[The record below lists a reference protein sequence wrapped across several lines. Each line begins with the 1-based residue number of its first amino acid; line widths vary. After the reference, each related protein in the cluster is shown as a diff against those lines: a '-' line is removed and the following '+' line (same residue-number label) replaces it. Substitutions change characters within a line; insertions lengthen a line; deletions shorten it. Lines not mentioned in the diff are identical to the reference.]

1 LPNGDRVAVTSE
13 GRLGRLVT
21 WPDGVSLPVVPA
33 WAAVA
38 VVVVACAA
46 VVFDVRSRRIPNA
59 LTGPAW
65 LLALVAW
72 GIAAGGG
79 GVLRALG
86 GTAIAAAILL
96 PGWLRGWMG
105 AGDVKLMMALGAWLA
120 WPAALLGTL
129 ASLIAGGVIAVLVA
143 LRHRALGRAVRGAA
157 ALATAPAGATGPAHS
172 GLRFPFATAIFAGSF
187 LALWVRL

>member
-1 LPNGDRVAVTSE
+1 LP
-13 GRLGRLVT
+13 
-21 WPDGVSLPVVPA
+21 PVVPI
-33 WAAVA
+33 WAAAA
-38 VVVVACAA
+38 VIAVACTA
-46 VVFDVRSRRIPNA
+46 VAFDVRFRRIPNA

-72 GIAAGGG
+72 GVAQGGP

-86 GTAIAAAILL
+86 GTAIAALILV

-129 ASLIAGGVIAVLVA
+129 ASLIAGGVISILVA
-143 LRHRALGRAVRGAA
+143 LRHRALGRALRGAA
-157 ALATAPAGATGPAHS
+157 VLATAPAVGTARPDS
-172 GLRFPFATAIFAGSF
+172 GLRFPFATAIFAGS
-187 LALWVRL
+187 LIALWMRL

>member
-1 LPNGDRVAVTSE
+1 MGGASGMDPGGARQ
-13 GRLGRLVT
+13 GRPTRPDHTVGVNRPKPRSDGRRE
-21 WPDGVSLPVVPA
+21 PH
-33 WAAVA
+33 
-38 VVVVACAA
+38 
-46 VVFDVRSRRIPNA
+46 VRGNP
-59 LTGPAW
+59 
-65 LLALVAW
+65 
-72 GIAAGGG
+72 
-79 GVLRALG
+79 ALG
-86 GTAIAAAILL
+86 GTAVAAAILL

-143 LRHRALGRAVRGAA
+143 LKHRALGRAVRGAA
-157 ALATAPAGATGPAHS
+157 ALATAPAGAVGPPHT